1 MHRILVSLVCGTLF
15 GLGLAVSRMVDPAKV
30 LGFLDVAGVWDPTL
44 AFVMAGAVAVMA
56 PAARWSRRLQ
66 RPVLA
71 EAFDR
76 PAKTAID
83 ARLIGGALLFG
94 VGWGLVGFCP
104 GPAIASLAYGLA
116 PSLVF
121 VAAMAAG
128 MGIHRLIER

>member
-1 MHRILVSLVCGTLF
+1 
-15 GLGLAVSRMVDPAKV
+15 MVDPAKV
-30 LGFLDVAGVWDPTL
+30 LGFLDVAGAWDPTL
-44 AFVMAGAVAVMA
+44 AFVMAGALIVMA
-56 PAARWSRRLQ
+56 PATWWSRRLA

-83 ARLIGGALLFG
+83 ARLVGGALLFG
-94 VGWGLVGFCP
+94 TGWGLVGFCP

-116 PSLVF
+116 PSLAF

-128 MGIHRLIER
+128 MGIYRFIEK